1 VLRRLSP
8 VIIMEVLSKLCDL
21 NVTTDQEA
29 RSLFEDFSRQISL
42 VEREPGDI
50 LRHRPDVRRLMLPAL
65 EREVGRTM
73 VRAID
78 EAAVKFHSRF
88 DDPIFRAEELYHRL
102 RLSDIENFE
111 LRWRDD
117 VVERL
122 REAMEDFEPQ
132 RGWVG
137 VPEARVALS
146 LKLGLTPDSAALE
159 VADLAQWERATATR
173 VSVLLQ
179 QGQFDAAL
187 KVLHERDV
195 RVAASPLFRQEAEA
209 LMGLSAFPEAL
220 AVAEKGVNSARDVG
234 DTETVFEN
242 AHLAARACEATG
254 NKEGAQNW
262 LNQATEAAIRLGQAE
277 KLLRA
282 ALLRSR
288 LENWVTTA
296 VEQVL
301 PSLLPA
307 AQNLLKWSAANI
319 VTGAPTLRALAAA
332 AGGEDTI
339 RRSVLRRLGIERL
352 SPALS
357 DELATLIAKIA
368 GGDGISAQSV
378 RAILASANESIPEP
392 DAAPA
397 AWSQWLAHTSG
408 RGLGNALAELSKDD
422 NEYGVTAEVMAWI
435 VRYFKEVA
443 AAPEAQPSVIAGAA

>member
-1 VLRRLSP
+1 
-8 VIIMEVLSKLCDL
+8 M
-21 NVTTDQEA
+21 
-29 RSLFEDFSRQISL
+29 
-42 VEREPGDI
+42 
-50 LRHRPDVRRLMLPAL
+50 
-65 EREVGRTM
+65 
-73 VRAID
+73 
-78 EAAVKFHSRF
+78 
-88 DDPIFRAEELYHRL
+88 
-102 RLSDIENFE
+102 SDIENFE

-159 VADLAQWERATATR
+159 VADLAHWERATETR
-173 VSVLLQ
+173 VRVLLQ

-187 KVLHERDV
+187 KVLHERDM

-220 AVAEKGVNSARDVG
+220 AVAEKGVNSARDVE

-254 NKEGAQNW
+254 NKEGAQKW

-307 AQNLLKWSAANI
+307 AQNLLKWS
-319 VTGAPTLRALAAA
+319 TDAPTLRALAAA

-357 DELATLIAKIA
+357 DELAALIAKIT

-392 DAAPA
+392 NAAPA

-408 RGLGNALAELSKDD
+408 RSLGNALAELSKED
-422 NEYGVTAEVMAWI
+422 NEYGVTAEVMAWTSATSKRSPPRPSRRRPLPHEVNPLSHRRSGWRCSNPFGRVDDQWRRRAEQGADSTGARQLEERNFASGVTRRRGAPD
-435 VRYFKEVA
+435 VRSGRLEQIRIPPMLTSGGFGNASCPERPGRYSR
-443 AAPEAQPSVIAGAA
+443 APSANKPDLLQSL